1 MGWLVMVAGLT
12 ILIIIGDFQNQ
23 QLAATTNAQQ
33 QASGSV
39 WASQMLMIA
48 NRINDI
54 RYVSGQQNGTISP
67 DQLALPFTPDSRI
80 RHQLHQGRLW
90 IWMPELPGLI

>member
-39 WASQMLMIA
+39 WASQMLMI
-48 NRINDI
+48 
-54 RYVSGQQNGTISP
+54 
-67 DQLALPFTPDSRI
+67 
-80 RHQLHQGRLW
+80 
-90 IWMPELPGLI
+90 